1 MQTEEGSGVQGGN
14 TMMTM
19 IAFFVGLVSGAV
31 IGAIV
36 ALVVAAD
43 RK

>member
-1 MQTEEGSGVQGGN
+1 
-14 TMMTM
+14 MMTM
-19 IAFFVGLVSGAV
+19 IAFFAGLVVGAV

>member
-1 MQTEEGSGVQGGN
+1 
-14 TMMTM
+14 MMTM
-19 IAFFVGLVSGAV
+19 IAFFAGLAAGAV
-31 IGAIV
+31 VGAVV